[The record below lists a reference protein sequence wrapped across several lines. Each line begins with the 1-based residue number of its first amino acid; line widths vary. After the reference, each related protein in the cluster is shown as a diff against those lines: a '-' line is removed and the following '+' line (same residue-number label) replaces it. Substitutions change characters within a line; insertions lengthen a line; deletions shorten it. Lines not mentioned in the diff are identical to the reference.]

1 MRPIGLMYDRLHA
14 GAKKDRR
21 AEEECFLFSLLMAG
35 VLFVESPPSANRIYF
50 ADKRKRLR
58 RRREV
63 SRVQN
68 RPEARALL
76 ANAVTNNL

>member
-1 MRPIGLMYDRLHA
+1 
-14 GAKKDRR
+14 
-21 AEEECFLFSLLMAG
+21 MAG